1 MLAMDIKL
9 DGDGIWSD
17 LEDGKRPIHR
27 VDDGVLRICTLE
39 GGMQGGMQGGN
50 PSVVIRLDLADGS
63 TVLAQTSVRLWQQA
77 AAAMRGRYGDV

>member
-27 VDDGVLRICTLE
+27 VDDGVLRICTLK
-39 GGMQGGMQGGN
+39 GGMQGGN
-50 PSVVIRLDLADGS
+50 PSVAIRLDLPNGE
-63 TVLAQTSVRLWQQA
+63 TVVAQTSVRLWQQA